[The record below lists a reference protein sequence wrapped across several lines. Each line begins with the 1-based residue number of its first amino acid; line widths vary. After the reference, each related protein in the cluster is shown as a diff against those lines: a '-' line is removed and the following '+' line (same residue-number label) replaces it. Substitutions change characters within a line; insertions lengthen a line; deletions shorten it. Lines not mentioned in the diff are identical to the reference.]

1 MDFDEPDH
9 LLSNKPSR
17 AEQAKAKHGRKK
29 GKPVAKPA
37 SMNYDGISDISDDDS
52 EGSKL
57 YSRGTVHR
65 DINSCREERR
75 RDKVKQQL
83 QQSQNEQLAQ
93 RKRDQRKNWEK
104 SMYMI

>member
-1 MDFDEPDH
+1 MDFDEPDQ

-37 SMNYDGISDISDDDS
+37 SMNYDGILDDDS

-57 YSRGTVHR
+57 FNRCKFIEILVAAGRRGDAVTSSGSSSIVR
-65 DINSCREERR
+65 VSS
-75 RDKVKQQL
+75 
-83 QQSQNEQLAQ
+83 SQNGREIRERSG
-93 RKRDQRKNWEK
+93 RKVLC
-104 SMYMI
+104 SI